1 MTSPKIVSQM
11 ACALREVLYVKDH
24 GEEIGEPLALQVA
37 KALGAYEREQKAQ
50 ADKGAKPSRPRVTRQ
65 ESRPLVDVFGE
76 FCCCAEVA
84 GDNEGCPEHGRM
96 EVRT

>member
-37 KALGAYEREQKAQ
+37 KALGAYEREQKAETE
-50 ADKGAKPSRPRVTRQ
+50 KGVVKVARPKVTKQ
-65 ESRPLVDVFGE
+65 ESRPLVECFG
-76 FCCCAEVA
+76 
-84 GDNEGCPEHGRM
+84 PEPM
-96 EVRT
+96 EVQIERWR